1 MTFMWCVSSIP
12 CVPRPN
18 SLQIMQI
25 ALVARRHYLE
35 GRTKVEIA
43 QELGLSRFKIAR
55 LLEQGLEEGIVRIE
69 IDVPAHIDLELSRAV
84 EQQYPV
90 DRALV
95 LRAVAGPDEFR
106 RAYPSPHLPT
116 QAQLARAAADLLG
129 SVLVPDD
136 VLGIAWGRTLDA
148 MVDALPALPPCDV
161 VQIVGGL
168 SAADLSVNAVDL
180 LRRVGQRTGGHVYP
194 LHAPLLVKDRSV
206 ASYLRQEPQVAQ
218 ALDMFGKLTKAVV
231 GIGGWQPPNS
241 SVRQAL
247 PEDERKLIE
256 EQGACADICASVFDP
271 DGRAIH
277 PELQERAMAITLAEL
292 KAIPQVIAVAG
303 GAEKAPA
310 VRAAALSGCVTTLIT
325 DADAASDLLA
335 G

>member
-1 MTFMWCVSSIP
+1 MWCVSSIP

-43 QELGLSRFKIAR
+43 QELGVSRFKIAR

-95 LRAVAGPDEFR
+95 LRAIAGPAE
-106 RAYPSPHLPT
+106 YT
-116 QAQLARAAADLLG
+116 YAQLARAAADLLG

-148 MVDALPALPPCDV
+148 MVDALPELPPCDV

-168 SAADLSVNAVDL
+168 SAGDLSVSAVDL
-180 LRRVGQRTGGHVYP
+180 IRRVGQRTGGHVYP
-194 LHAPLLVKDRSV
+194 LHAPLLVKDKSV
-206 ASYLRQEPQVAQ
+206 ASYLRHEPQMAH

-247 PEDERKLIE
+247 PSDERKLVE
-256 EQGACADICASVFDP
+256 EQGACADICASVFDA

-277 PELQERAMAITLAEL
+277 PELEERAMAITLAEL

-303 GAEKAPA
+303 GTDKAAA
-310 VRAAALSGCVTTLIT
+310 VRAAALSGCVSTLIT
-325 DADAASDLLA
+325 DADAARGLLS